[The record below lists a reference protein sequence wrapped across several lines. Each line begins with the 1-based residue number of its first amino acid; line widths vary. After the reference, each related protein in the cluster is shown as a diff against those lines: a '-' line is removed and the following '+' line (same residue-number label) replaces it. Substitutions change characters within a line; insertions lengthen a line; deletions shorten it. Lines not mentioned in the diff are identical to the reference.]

1 MSNFMMVDCL
11 HCGQQTTID
20 IEKRGD
26 TCLFCGKPA
35 KLKEVIMQEKQE
47 KIEKQYS
54 DMHIRERGRYIK
66 AHLAEIVEDIKAMD
80 GAAVMAKWGFVKS
93 TYSDLR
99 KLHVPELIGKPWT
112 IKADATSGAEQK
124 PKDADVSLTEH
135 ERYLILVGWQEAV
148 RELLH
153 IVHL

>member
-1 MSNFMMVDCL
+1 MSHFMMVDCL
-11 HCGQQTTID
+11 HCKQQTTID

-35 KLKEVIMQEKQE
+35 KLKEVIMQEK
-47 KIEKQYS
+47 IEKQYS
-54 DMHIRERGRYIK
+54 DMNNQKRGRYIK
-66 AHLAEIVEDIKAMD
+66 AHLAEIVADIKAMD
-80 GAAVMAKWGFVKS
+80 RADVMGKWGFVKS
-93 TYSDLR
+93 TYSKLR
-99 KLHVPELIGKPWT
+99 KLHAPELTGKPWT
-112 IKADATSGAEQK
+112 IKADAAPVAKQK

-135 ERYLILVGWQEAV
+135 ERYLVLVGWREAV